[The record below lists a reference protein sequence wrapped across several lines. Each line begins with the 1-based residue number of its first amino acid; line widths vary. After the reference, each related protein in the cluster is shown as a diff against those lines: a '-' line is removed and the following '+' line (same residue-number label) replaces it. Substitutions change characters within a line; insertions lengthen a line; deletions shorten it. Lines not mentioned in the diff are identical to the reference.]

1 MWIAFCLFLRVF
13 QFMCVRVCL
22 KGEKVKKIIRIIV
35 VIGLTALRSPAC
47 FLYICLLR
55 FQPGPAFQLF
65 SSCHGRRKE
74 TLITLF
80 YCLILKKICEY
91 TNQA

>member
-47 FLYICLLR
+47 FLQFACFDFNLDLR
-55 FQPGPAFQLF
+55 FNFLAAVMDA
-65 SSCHGRRKE
+65 GRR
-74 TLITLF
+74 L
-80 YCLILKKICEY
+80 
-91 TNQA
+91 